1 MSHQRLRTV
10 GVEIVGAI
18 GRRPGRRIWTITG
31 VSTDSRAVR
40 PGEMFFALAGAR
52 CDGHD
57 FVRSALERGAACAV
71 VSRDV
76 DVPHAM
82 RDRVVKVQDTL
93 RALCQSARA
102 YRRTWGGKII
112 AVTGSNGKTTTRE
125 MIYHI
130 LSAHMPCHRS
140 PKSFNTDVGVSLTLF
155 QAEPTDRVIV
165 LEMGTNAPG
174 EIAELTQI
182 AEPDLGVITNIG
194 ETHLEGLGSIEGVAK
209 AKAEL
214 LDALGRDSAAF
225 LNADDPWFEF
235 LAKRVQGKVISY
247 GTRREA
253 AFRGHDVQAFEGGH
267 SFIIRGGL
275 RVEIPVPGR
284 HNVLNALAALA
295 VADYLGLCLSDAAA
309 RMATFRLPEMRYQ
322 VEQIRGITV
331 VFDGYNANPGS
342 MSAAIAA
349 FSKTEVSGRR
359 VAVLGDMM
367 ELGLRSEQLHRA
379 LGAEVAR
386 SGVSALWAVGK
397 FAPLVARSAEENGLD
412 GHVSQAEDVEPVLRH
427 VCEYLQAGDAVLVK
441 GSRGMKMERLVEELR
456 ALPASKG

>member
-1 MSHQRLRTV
+1 M
-10 GVEIVGAI
+10 GAI

-31 VSTDSRAVR
+31 VSTDSRVVR
-40 PGEMFFALAGAR
+40 PGEMFFALTGAR
-52 CDGHD
+52 SDGHD

-82 RDRVVKVQDTL
+82 RDRVVRVKDTL
-93 RALCQSARA
+93 RALGQSARA
-102 YRRTWGGKII
+102 YRRTWGGKVI

-155 QAEPTDRVIV
+155 QADPTDRVIV

-253 AFRGHDVQAFEGGH
+253 AFRGHDLQSFEGGH

-349 FSKTEVSGRR
+349 FSKTEVPGRR

-367 ELGLRSEQLHRA
+367 ELGLRSEQLHEA

-386 SGVSALWAVGK
+386 SGVNALWAVGK
-397 FAPLVARSAEENGLD
+397 FAPLVARSAEKNGLD
-412 GHVSQAEDVEPVLRH
+412 GHVSQADDVGPVVRH
-427 VCEYLQAGDAVLVK
+427 VCEYLQPGDAVLVK

-456 ALPASKG
+456 AAPALKG

>member
-1 MSHQRLRTV
+1 
-10 GVEIVGAI
+10 VGAI

-31 VSTDSRAVR
+31 VSTDSRAIR

-52 CDGHD
+52 SDGHD

-76 DVPHAM
+76 EVPHAM
-82 RDRVVKVQDTL
+82 RDRVVRVQDTR
-93 RALCQSARA
+93 RALGQSARA
-102 YRRTWGGKII
+102 YRRTWGGKVIG
-112 AVTGSNGKTTTRE
+112 VTGSNGKTTTRE

-155 QAEPTDRVIV
+155 QADPTDRVIV

-253 AFRGHDVQAFEGGH
+253 AFRGHDVQVFEGGH
-267 SFIIRGGL
+267 SFIIRGGI
-275 RVEIPVPGR
+275 RVEIAVPGR

-295 VADYLGLCLSDAAA
+295 VVDYLGLCLSDAAA

-349 FSKTEVSGRR
+349 FSKTEVPGRR

-412 GHVSQAEDVEPVLRH
+412 GHVSQADDVEPVVRH
-427 VCEYLQAGDAVLVK
+427 VCEYLQPGDAVLVK

-456 ALPASKG
+456 AAPTLKG